1 MKVIDNA
8 IIFATSSSLSFF
20 FVQWGFGTTYPI
32 SFTQFNVVA
41 FDAGAMDGQHVVYS
55 GTPSWATL
63 SGIEQ
68 FPTVIGFI
76 VIGR

>member
-1 MKVIDNA
+1 MGVFCYDKRDNVGFTW
-8 IIFATSSSLSFF
+8 ILTT
-20 FVQWGFGTTYPI
+20 QWGFGTTYPI

-41 FDAGAMDGQHVVYS
+41 FDAGDGDGQHVVYY
-55 GTPSWATL
+55 GNPSWATL